1 MNRIYSIIL
10 YSLTA
15 ILLVGCAEGDDLETG
30 DNRLPNPDEFISVAI
45 TRAGGDDDGWMLL
58 PLPGQQAPTVKRDG
72 KDYEVPRNIGIF
84 GYYVDA
90 NVEHVTNS
98 PRAIVFDNDILEA
111 YSEANKYPGKDDV
124 NVSEDPEVREKRKQ
138 DIFDKTDA
146 DFNAGVGERQPDGTI
161 KYKNG
166 IIENEKGEIIYE
178 PSDNNTNAGMDAGN
192 GGSSSPARPQYITRA
207 VTRSN
212 AEYDDEN
219 DKYFYG
225 YHNQYWAAEDYMFYA
240 YAPAS
245 RNASFGVESDG
256 TINGRFVWDKIPCV
270 STTDYVVA
278 REEVWRKNKTQLPD
292 RSRIHFD
299 GMQHLMSRIRLYF
312 AVHPDFDKIRKVVVT
327 QASLSFQEEGFKKVY
342 TFSNERNVLQAVDG
356 KELPWH
362 DKVNGNW
369 KWTAD
374 PQYVYNPRYN
384 RAFYNSWVEA
394 PPSDMVCYQTRN
406 STTSKLGKLLF
417 PLDKVSYPADKGWS
431 QDNLFTD
438 FYVVPFKDNKTNS
451 LTLHVEYIIYD
462 INVDDP
468 LGTTGKETVDGH
480 EMRLFRKE
488 HLLRECKRQSTITFK
503 SPMKFESG
511 VSHALRI
518 LINPDYIYVLSDH
531 DEPADLII
539 K

>member
-1 MNRIYSIIL
+1 M
-10 YSLTA
+10 
-15 ILLVGCAEGDDLETG
+15 VGCSDTVDLQPESNG
-30 DNRLPNPDEFISVAI
+30 LPDPDEFISVAM
-45 TRAGGDDDGWMLL
+45 TRASGDEGGWMLL
-58 PLPGQQAPTVKRDG
+58 PLPGQKPLTVNRDG

-90 NVEHVTNS
+90 SVEHVTSS
-98 PRAIVFDNDILEA
+98 PRAVVFDNDILEA
-111 YSEANKYPGKDDV
+111 YSAGDIYPGKDDG
-124 NVSEDPEVREKRKQ
+124 NISQDREEQERRRQ
-138 DIFDKTDA
+138 EIFDKADA

-161 KYKNG
+161 KYRNG
-166 IIENEKGEIIYE
+166 IIEDGQGKIIYDPAE
-178 PSDNNTNAGMDAGN
+178 DDNTPGTDAGD
-192 GGSSSPARPQYITRA
+192 GGTGSPVKPQFLVRGVTRA
-207 VTRSN
+207 D
-212 AEYDDEN
+212 AEYDDDN

-225 YHNQYWAAEDYMFYA
+225 YNYQRWAAEDYMFYA

-256 TINGRFVWDKIPCV
+256 TINGRFTWEKIPCV

-327 QASLSFQEEGFKKVY
+327 QASISLQEEGFKKVY
-342 TFSNERNVLQAVDG
+342 TFCNERNMVDG
-356 KELPWH
+356 IDGVEVPWH
-362 DKVNGNW
+362 DRVNGKW

-406 STTSKLGKLLF
+406 SAVSRLGKLLF
-417 PLDKVSYPADKGWS
+417 PLDKDTYPTDNGWS
-431 QDNLFTD
+431 HDNIFTD
-438 FYVVPFKDNKTNS
+438 FYIVPFEDNKTNS
-451 LTLHVEYIIYD
+451 LTLHVEYMIYD
-462 INVDDP
+462 INADDEMGVDD
-468 LGTTGKETVDGH
+468 KEMVEGH

-488 HLLRECKRQSTITFK
+488 HLLRECKRESTITFT

-511 VSHALRI
+511 ASHALRI
-518 LINPDYIYVLSDH
+518 MINPDYIYVLSDH
-531 DEPADLII
+531 DEPADVII